1 MFARINKEKKSEKKK
16 ILNST
21 HTHAHEIMQTPH
33 EITNPST
40 QPHIIMQVFIFP

>member
-21 HTHAHEIMQTPH
+21 HPHAHEIMQTTH

-40 QPHIIMQVFIFP
+40 QAHIEMQVFIFP

>member
-1 MFARINKEKKSEKKK
+1 LQEFKEEKKSEKKK

-33 EITNPST
+33 EITNLST
-40 QPHIIMQVFIFP
+40 PAHIVMQVFIFA

>member
-1 MFARINKEKKSEKKK
+1 MFARINKEKKFEKKK

-40 QPHIIMQVFIFP
+40 QPHFIMQVFIFP